1 MRHIFQ
7 KLDQNE
13 RGLSDMRLGKDRR
26 KNRSELPMKAV
37 KMQLEDIAREGGFK
51 AALLTTEDGFAV
63 ANIESELDSSSLAAL
78 AGFVWTMNMNVLDLT
93 GFEGLDQI
101 TMTGA
106 SGDSVICQSFEVMD
120 QPVVLIVI
128 ASVESPYRELTDR
141 AVEGIKRILV

>member
-1 MRHIFQ
+1 
-7 KLDQNE
+7 
-13 RGLSDMRLGKDRR
+13 
-26 KNRSELPMKAV
+26 MKAV
-37 KMQLEDIAREGGFK
+37 KKQLEHIATKGGFK

-63 ANIESELDSSSLAAL
+63 ANIESELDSTALAAL

-93 GFEGLDQI
+93 GFDGLDQV
-101 TMTGA
+101 TMTGP

-128 ASVESPYRELTDR
+128 ASVESPHRKLTDR